1 MFYLFHGDDTFA
13 QKETLADLL
22 NKMGDPA
29 MLELNT
35 TRFEGVMSFGAL
47 RQACD
52 VAPFLAKR
60 RVVIVEGLFAA
71 KPDETFLGKLLT
83 YLPDMPDSARLF
95 FLESKALPE
104 NHRLI
109 KLAEKA
115 ENGFVRLFERPEGAA
130 LNRWIQQRVQAQGGH
145 ISPHATQ
152 VLATNIGN
160 DLAIQENEITKL
172 VLYAGESHTISAED
186 VALLSPYVAE
196 ANIFDLVDALGGR
209 DVRRAAKSL
218 HQKLSDGTDPFYLFG
233 MLIRQFRLL
242 IQIKELAEQGKRP
255 PAIAD
260 TLNLHKRVAQKLY
273 QQSHGFSLEQLEQ
286 IYHHLLDVDV
296 DAKTGKADITTSLHL
311 FLAALVE

>member
-1 MFYLFHGDDTFA
+1 MFYVFHGDDTFA

-22 NKMGDPA
+22 RKMGDPV

-35 TRFEGVMSFGAL
+35 TRFEGIMPFGAL

-60 RVVIVEGLFAA
+60 RVVIVEGLLAA
-71 KPDETFLGKLLT
+71 KPDEAFLGKLLT

-95 FLESKALPE
+95 FLESRALPA

-130 LNRWIQQRVQAQGGH
+130 LNRWIQQRVQAQGGQ
-145 ISPHATQ
+145 ISPRATH

-160 DLAIQENEITKL
+160 DLAVQENEITKL

-186 VALLSPYVAE
+186 VVSLSPYVAE
-196 ANIFDLVDALGGR
+196 ASIFDLVDALGGR
-209 DVRRAAKSL
+209 DARRAAQLL

-242 IQIKELAEQGKRP
+242 IQVKELALQGDRP

-260 TLNLHKRVAQKLY
+260 TLKLHSYVVTKLY

-286 IYHHLLDVDV
+286 IYSHLLDIDV
-296 DAKTGKADITTSLHL
+296 DAKTGKADMTTSLHL
-311 FLAALVE
+311 LMAALID